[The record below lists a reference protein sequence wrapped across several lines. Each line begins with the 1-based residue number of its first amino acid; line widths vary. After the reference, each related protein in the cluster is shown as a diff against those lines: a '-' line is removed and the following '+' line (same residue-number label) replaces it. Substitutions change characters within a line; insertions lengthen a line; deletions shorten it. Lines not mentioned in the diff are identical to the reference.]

1 MKINNIVYLTDDYI
15 YLKHKKNNNIIKYK
29 LNKNI
34 VEAGKIANQP
44 KFIKS
49 YEQLLNINH
58 LNNSLFGETI
68 KILISPNYNQADIR
82 VLKNLFMCFNYRK
95 VIVENIFKILKLDK
109 NSFYINGYEEYIE
122 LFYLDEF
129 NKNNYLL
136 INANLFFTTDDLFK
150 YLKYRVKNK
159 ELYLLGNSDLLSE
172 IFTFFEEKY
181 NNKTFMFS
189 NNELYLIN
197 KAKF

>member
-1 MKINNIVYLTDDYI
+1 MKINNIVYLTDDYV

-68 KILISPNYNQADIR
+68 KILISPNYNQSDITM
-82 VLKNLFMCFNYRK
+82 LKNLFMCFNYRK

-136 INANLFFTTDDLFK
+136 INTNLFFTTDDFLK

>member
-136 INANLFFTTDDLFK
+136 INTNLFFTTDDFFK

>member
-1 MKINNIVYLTDDYI
+1 MKINNIVYLTDDYV

-82 VLKNLFMCFNYRK
+82 ILKNLFMCFNYRK

-136 INANLFFTTDDLFK
+136 INTNLFFTTDDFLK

>member
-82 VLKNLFMCFNYRK
+82 ILKNLFMCFNYRK

-136 INANLFFTTDDLFK
+136 INTNLFFTTDDFFK

>member
-1 MKINNIVYLTDDYI
+1 MKINNIVYLTDDYV

-34 VEAGKIANQP
+34 VEAGKIANQQ

-82 VLKNLFMCFNYRK
+82 ILKNLFMCFNYRK

-136 INANLFFTTDDLFK
+136 INTNLFFTTDDFLK

>member
-44 KFIKS
+44 KFIKI

-82 VLKNLFMCFNYRK
+82 ILKNLFMCFNYRK

-136 INANLFFTTDDLFK
+136 INTNLFFTTDDFLK

>member
-1 MKINNIVYLTDDYI
+1 MKINNIVYLTDDYV

-82 VLKNLFMCFNYRK
+82 ILKNLFMCFNYRK

-136 INANLFFTTDDLFK
+136 INANLFFTTDDFLK

>member
-34 VEAGKIANQP
+34 VEAGKIANQQ

-68 KILISPNYNQADIR
+68 KILISPNYNQADITM
-82 VLKNLFMCFNYRK
+82 LKNLFMCFNYRK
-95 VIVENIFKILKLDK
+95 IIVENIFKILKLDK

-159 ELYLLGNSDLLSE
+159 ELYLLGNSDLLNE